1 MVLIR
6 ETPPSDLPTDDSKKI
21 RYANRVFQ
29 SAFMAIADAFWKSY
43 FLDDPLELNSD
54 GEIK

>member
-1 MVLIR
+1 MIQ
-6 ETPPSDLPTDDSKKI
+6 KKI
-21 RYANRVFQ
+21 GYANRVFH

-43 FLDDPLELNSD
+43 FLRDLLEPHSD